1 MYVTLDGVVLG
12 TGGLMHKVVRNR
24 LKTLKLLR
32 SLTRH
37 TDLPPLPVCG
47 RFPPN
52 PTVLN
57 SGFVRQ
63 NTILNSGS
71 LILNYGFILAFLLG

>member
-1 MYVTLDGVVLG
+1 MAYGFTPPA
-12 TGGLMHKVVRNR
+12 R
-24 LKTLKLLR
+24 LR
-32 SLTRH
+32 
-37 TDLPPLPVCG
+37 P
-47 RFPPN
+47 FPPN

-71 LILNYGFILAFLLG
+71 LILNSGFIWHSCSVERLPIRLVCIFVRTYKDASSTPTSGSREEIA